1 MRNIILA
8 FSLFTLAF
16 IACRKEELIDTN
28 PSTKLQFSTDSILF
42 DTVFTSAGTTNRVL
56 KIFNY
61 NKNSVVISDIKL
73 AGGNASAFKINI
85 NGVATSSLSN
95 VKIRGNDSI
104 YVFVKAF
111 INPNSVNAPFVVED
125 ELSFNL
131 NGTLEKIPVIAYGQ
145 NAVYLKGTVIR
156 NNTTF
161 TKDKP
166 YIIFNFALVNENVT
180 LNINAGAKLYFH
192 KDAKLFVS
200 GSLKANGTLTDSI
213 TFTSDRQERIYDDE
227 PGQWS
232 GIHLL
237 RPSFNNQINY
247 TTVKN
252 ALVGI
257 RVDSL
262 SNNANPKLLLTNSIV
277 KNHEVAGVL
286 GYTASIT
293 GINNLM
299 FNCGQFLVIG
309 LYGGDYIFFQN
320 TLANFNFN
328 FPRRSPSVYLS
339 DNLNDNTTLTK
350 SLRST
355 FTNNIIHGSL
365 ARELELSKKGTGV
378 FVTNFTNNLIK
389 TDQQAQ
395 FGTTNIFNQDPLFIE
410 ARKENYKLVSNSPV
424 FKKGADLSSNFYFN
438 AYLSKDVK
446 GVSRVFP
453 STLGCFEK

>member
-1 MRNIILA
+1 MRNLILA
-8 FSLFTLAF
+8 LSLIFIAF
-16 IACRKEELIDTN
+16 IACRKEELIDSDPN
-28 PSTKLQFSTDSILF
+28 TKLQFSTDSILF
-42 DTVFTSAGTTNRVL
+42 DTVFTSVGTTNRVL

-61 NKNSVVISDIKL
+61 NKNSVVVSDIKL
-73 AGGNASAFKINI
+73 AGGDASFFKINI
-85 NGVATSSLSN
+85 NGIASSKLSN
-95 VKIRGNDSI
+95 LKIRGNDSI
-104 YVFVKAF
+104 YVFIKAF
-111 INPNSVNAPFVVED
+111 INPNNSNAPFIVED
-125 ELSFNL
+125 ELSFTV
-131 NGTLEKIPVIAYGQ
+131 NGNIEKIPVIAYGQ
-145 NAVYLKGTVIR
+145 NAVYLKSAVIR

-166 YIIFNFALVNENVT
+166 YIIFGYALVDQNVT

-192 KDAKLFVS
+192 KKAQLFVS

-237 RPSFNNQINY
+237 RQSFDNRINY
-247 TTVKN
+247 ATIKN
-252 ALVGI
+252 ALVAI

-262 SNNANPKLLLTNSIV
+262 SNNTNPKLLLTNSII
-277 KNHEVAGVL
+277 KNHQVAGVL

-309 LYGGDYIFFQN
+309 LYGGDYNFYQN

-328 FPRRSPSVYLS
+328 FPRKSPSVYLS
-339 DNLNDNTTLTK
+339 DNLNDNTALTK
-350 SLRST
+350 GLTSI
-355 FTNNIIHGSL
+355 FTNNIIYGSL
-365 ARELELSKKGTGV
+365 IRELEFNKKGVGV
-378 FVTNFTNNLIK
+378 FVTNFTNNLIR

-395 FGTTNIFNQDPLFIE
+395 LGATNIYNQDPLFLDAKRE
-410 ARKENYKLVSNSPV
+410 DFKLVSNSPV
-424 FKKGADLSSNFYFN
+424 IGKGANLSGNFYFSTF
-438 AYLSKDVK
+438 LSKDIK

-453 STLGCFEK
+453 STLGCLEK

>member
-1 MRNIILA
+1 MRNFIISLA
-8 FSLFTLAF
+8 LFTIAF
-16 IACRKEELIDTN
+16 IACRKEELIDN
-28 PSTKLQFSTDSILF
+28 DPNTKLQFSIDSILF

-61 NKNSVVISDIKL
+61 NKNSVVVANIKL
-73 AGGNASAFKINI
+73 AGGDASAFKINI
-85 NGVATSSLSN
+85 NGIAVSNLSN
-95 VKIRGNDSI
+95 LKIRGNDSI
-104 YVFVKAF
+104 YVFIKAF
-111 INPNSVNAPFVVED
+111 INPNNSNTPFIVED
-125 ELSFNL
+125 ELSFSL
-131 NGTLEKIPVIAYGQ
+131 NGNVKKIPVIAYGQ
-145 NAVYLKGTVIR
+145 NAVYLNGAVIR
-156 NNTTF
+156 SNTTF
-161 TKDKP
+161 SKNKP
-166 YIIFNFALVNENVT
+166 YIIFNYALVNENVT
-180 LNINAGAKLYFH
+180 LNIDAGAKLYFH
-192 KDAKLFVS
+192 KNAQLFVS

-237 RPSFNNQINY
+237 KPSVNNQINY
-247 TTVKN
+247 STIKN

-262 SNNANPKLLLTNSIV
+262 SNNANPKLLLTNSII
-277 KNHEVAGVL
+277 KNHGVAGVL

-309 LYGGDYIFFQN
+309 LYGGDYSFYQN

-328 FPRRSPSVYLS
+328 FPRKSPSVYFS

-350 SLRST
+350 SLNAT
-355 FTNNIIHGSL
+355 FTNNIIYGSL
-365 ARELELSKKGTGV
+365 LRELEFNKKGTSV
-378 FVTNFTNNLIK
+378 FATNFTNNLIR
-389 TDQQAQ
+389 TDQQASL
-395 FGTTNIFNQDPLFIE
+395 GTTNIYNQDPLFLDP
-410 ARKENYKLVSNSPV
+410 RKENFKLASNTPV
-424 FKKGADLSSNFYFN
+424 LGKGLNLSSNFYFGTF
-438 AYLSKDVK
+438 LSKDIL